1 MICKA
6 SLNSNLSN
14 YKINTLKDVE
24 KFIMNM
30 EYILPRAM
38 LSMILLVILVI
49 DARNA
54 KLFIM
59 NFYLKEAD
67 EM

>member
-14 YKINTLKDVE
+14 CKINTLKDVE

-49 DARNA
+49 DARHA

>member
-14 YKINTLKDVE
+14 CKINTLKDVE

>member
-59 NFYLKEAD
+59 HFNLKEAD

>member
-14 YKINTLKDVE
+14 CKINTLKDVE
-24 KFIMNM
+24 KFIMNR

-54 KLFIM
+54 NLFTM
-59 NFYLKEAD
+59 HFYLKEAD

>member
-14 YKINTLKDVE
+14 CKINTLKDVE

-59 NFYLKEAD
+59 HFNLKEAD